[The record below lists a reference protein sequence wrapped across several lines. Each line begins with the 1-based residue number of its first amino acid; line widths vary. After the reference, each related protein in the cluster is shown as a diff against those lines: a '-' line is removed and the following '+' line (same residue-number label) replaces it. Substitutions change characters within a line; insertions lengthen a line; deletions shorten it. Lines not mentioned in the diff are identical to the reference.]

1 MREEEIIVIIGNVRY
16 EFTGDAL
23 TLPHHEAIE
32 FLKAKQEDLF
42 LAGLH
47 LDKVS

>member
-1 MREEEIIVIIGNVRY
+1 MDADTITITIKGVKHY
-16 EFTGDAL
+16 FYGDAL